1 MRKVFF
7 ISMIGAFVFLLL
19 GTSTIKAQSNIYKL
33 QSLFIYN
40 FVKNIKWEN
49 VGEEFTIGVY
59 GSTEALNEIEANLS
73 AKNLNGIKFKI
84 QSISN
89 AEEAKKCQLVFL
101 PKSNHNKVVMYLS
114 QISEP
119 NILIVTE
126 EDLIAEGASISFEMK
141 NSKLNF
147 IINKKKTEESGLKVS
162 SALLSMGTVI
172 G

>member
-1 MRKVFF
+1 
-7 ISMIGAFVFLLL
+7 
-19 GTSTIKAQSNIYKL
+19 
-33 QSLFIYN
+33 
-40 FVKNIKWEN
+40 
-49 VGEEFTIGVY
+49 
-59 GSTEALNEIEANLS
+59 
-73 AKNLNGIKFKI
+73 
-84 QSISN
+84 
-89 AEEAKKCQLVFL
+89 
-101 PKSNHNKVVMYLS
+101 MYLS